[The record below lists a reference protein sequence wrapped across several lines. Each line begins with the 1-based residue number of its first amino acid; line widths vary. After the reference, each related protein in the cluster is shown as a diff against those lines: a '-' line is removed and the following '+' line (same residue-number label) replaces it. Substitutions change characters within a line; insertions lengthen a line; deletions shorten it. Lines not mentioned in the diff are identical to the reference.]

1 MVNEKEWRER
11 IRRETDTGYS
21 YCLVRRMEQYR
32 TNPVLGY
39 RTAGSGAEFET
50 NKALAIFQS

>member
-21 YCLVRRMEQYR
+21 YCLARRMEQYR

-39 RTAGSGAEFET
+39 RTAGSGA
-50 NKALAIFQS
+50 